1 MNNTEASKRGV
12 YLVNKTHRSQS
23 ESHLCASCISC
34 EFVMPSETSSTGLR
48 CGHQYFLVMPFLR
61 KVTRM
66 DHFPEV
72 SAIHACEHW
81 CEKQFVKTA

>member
-1 MNNTEASKRGV
+1 MKNGEASNDGISSVGTVPK
-12 YLVNKTHRSQS
+12 S
-23 ESHLCASCISC
+23 EAANHLCANCHGC

-48 CGHQYFLVMPFLR
+48 CGYQYFLVLPFLR

-72 SAIHACEHW
+72 SAIHACERWH
-81 CEKQFVKTA
+81 EKHLLKSA

>member
-1 MNNTEASKRGV
+1 MNNSETSKSGLSLVSTKPKSEAA
-12 YLVNKTHRSQS
+12 N
-23 ESHLCASCISC
+23 HLCASCHSC

-48 CGHQYFLVMPFLR
+48 CGHQYFLVLPFLR

-72 SAIHACEHW
+72 TAIHACERW
-81 CEKQFVKTA
+81 CEKHLAKTA